1 MSFWPYRLLSGVI
14 SAKKIVIPSAR
25 VDHAGPPLQVPFS
38 GSKIAWSNATLESP
52 GHAGRATVPKM
63 SNCIRKAALFG
74 RLFRGLGPGA
84 SVYKRRGEG
93 QPTEARQ
100 RSGLVPPMTADAGAG
115 RGMRHTWDPALWASP
130 ISSKTCVR
138 CTDSAP
144 WRGAVYTRFFQIAS

>member
-38 GSKIAWSNATLESP
+38 GSKIAWSNATLEGP
-52 GHAGRATVPKM
+52 GRASRATVPKM

-84 SVYKRRGEG
+84 SVDKRRGES

-100 RSGLVPPMTADAGAG
+100 RSSLVPPLTADAGAG
-115 RGMRHTWDPALWASP
+115 RGMRQTWDPALWASP
-130 ISSKTCVR
+130 ISFMGYLHDTGKLSLTYSRYRDIIRV
-138 CTDSAP
+138 
-144 WRGAVYTRFFQIAS
+144 